1 MATRTAIEKLAE
13 IAKSQS
19 AESIQQVQFRK
30 QNKDWLVVSQE
41 VALALHYYL
50 RKKSM
55 TPEELAGK
63 AELPLGTLQRILQGN
78 ENLTIETICKLQKAI
93 EQKLI
98 SVEAPYTPSNSR

>member
-1 MATRTAIEKLAE
+1 
-13 IAKSQS
+13 
-19 AESIQQVQFRK
+19 
-30 QNKDWLVVSQE
+30 
-41 VALALHYYL
+41 
-50 RKKSM
+50 M

-78 ENLTIETICKLQKAI
+78 ENLTIETICKLQKTI